1 MFTKRDSYSW
11 QSVILLSVFSGL
23 VLLSPFGFVSG
34 SFVIWA
40 TDILFVVLSL
50 GLLVL
55 FFRYRL
61 LISRRSILLILYF
74 CVPFVGFELFLPLI
88 GNIDAFSTSSIGGV
102 RIFLLWFLPV
112 LLFLSRGDTYDLRLV
127 LNVLKI
133 FLAINFTLGILEL
146 LMYKGIVPEYYNYRL
161 ILSHLV
167 VEDKLFDNRVMS
179 FGTFQNST
187 DYALFGYLV
196 MALFIT
202 EYLVRRIDFKYM
214 LLFTGLGFSIVLMS
228 TSRAVLF
235 TSVLA
240 YIYVLVVRMRSP
252 IGMVSS
258 VSVFAVLFSLGVWF
272 FVFSGDELAWRVA
285 RIFEDGLMNDYSFNE
300 RFSNHWPSALSY
312 YSLNGPTYVNPV
324 GKVGVIDSGYLTLL
338 LQGGIPMLASFF
350 LMVFGI
356 AFFSV
361 YKILNHCY
369 GYSFAL
375 LNILYLSI
383 AMFISNPIRNE
394 LFIFFLIFSLF
405 YPVLF
410 RKYV

>member
-1 MFTKRDSYSW
+1 MITKRDSYSW
-11 QSVILLSVFSGL
+11 QLFIFLSVISGL

-34 SFVIWA
+34 SLVIWA

-50 GLLVL
+50 ALVILFFRHRLLLSSRNILLVL
-55 FFRYRL
+55 YL
-61 LISRRSILLILYF
+61 
-74 CVPFVGFELFLPLI
+74 CAPFVGFEVFLPLV
-88 GNIDAFSTSSIGGV
+88 GGIDTFSTSSIGGM
-102 RIFLLWFLPV
+102 RIFLLWLVPV
-112 LLFLSRGDTYDLRLV
+112 LLFVSIGGTYDLKLV
-127 LNVLKI
+127 LNTLKI
-133 FLAINFTLGILEL
+133 FIAINFTLGVLEF
-146 LMYKGIVPEYYNYRL
+146 LMYKDIIPEYYNYRVL
-161 ILSHLV
+161 LSHFV
-167 VEDKLFDNRVMS
+167 VEDKLFDNRIMS

-196 MALFIT
+196 VALFIT
-202 EYLVRRIDFKYM
+202 EYLMRRISFKYM
-214 LLFTGLGFSIVLMS
+214 LLYTGLGFSIVLMS

-240 YIYVLVVRMRSP
+240 YIYVLAVRMRSP

-258 VSVFAVLFSLGVWF
+258 VSIFAVLFSLGVWF
-272 FVFSGDELAWRVA
+272 FAFSGEELAWRVA
-285 RIFEDGLMNDYSFNE
+285 RIFEDGIMNDYSFNE

-312 YSLNGPTYVNPV
+312 YSLHGPTYVNPV
-324 GKVGVIDSGYLTLL
+324 GKVGTIDSGYLTLL

-350 LMVFGI
+350 LMLLGI

-361 YKILNHCY
+361 YKILNHRY

-375 LNILYLSI
+375 LNVLYLSL

-394 LFIFFLIFSLF
+394 LFVFFLIFSLF